1 MSYQVYR
8 TNSSSYQDGEFF
20 NREKSQ
26 LESIEDVRYI
36 KSLTELDDNSPFI
49 LLSNTHTIP
58 EELPD
63 VLLDNTILMI
73 HPNSGHE
80 NIPRNFVSKV
90 NFPIVLG
97 NPIRSHAVVE
107 YIMSCLFHHFTQLQN
122 HQYWA
127 HERKWNR
134 KLLRDQEV
142 LIIGHGNIGKIL
154 HQTLKPICLKVDV
167 VDPYNQDTNFG
178 SMVHKDYS
186 SINLDRKSI
195 VILAASLTSSSK
207 GLINADFLKKLP
219 ENTLLINAARG
230 EIIVESDLLAHL
242 QKHEK
247 FFAYLDVFETEPF
260 NPGHMFEIKNVNKT
274 SHIAG
279 VYEELNYDIIKFEKY
294 IIENFVKHYQQKTIH
309 QFKEEFQ
316 DFLLN
321 ENSIN
326 YY

>member
-154 HQTLKPICLKVDV
+154 HQTLKPICQKVDV

-186 SINLDRKSI
+186 SINLDRKNI

>member
-1 MSYQVYR
+1 MSYQIYR

-20 NREKSQ
+20 NREKSL
-26 LESIEDVRYI
+26 LESIENVNYI

-63 VLLDNTILMI
+63 VLLDNTVLMI

-80 NIPRNFVSKV
+80 NIPKNFVSKI

-107 YIMSCLFHHFTQLQN
+107 YIMSSLFHQFTQIQN
-122 HQYWA
+122 QQYWA

-134 KLLRDQEV
+134 KLLRDQEL
-142 LIIGHGNIGKIL
+142 LIIGHGNIGQIL
-154 HQTLKPICLKVDV
+154 HQSLKPLCQSVEI
-167 VDPYNQDTNFG
+167 VDPYSNDNLLG
-178 SMVHKDYS
+178 STIHKDYS
-186 SINLDRKSI
+186 DINLENKSVVI
-195 VILAASLTSSSK
+195 VAASLTSSSK
-207 GLINADFLKKLP
+207 KLIDAEFLKKLP
-219 ENTLLINAARG
+219 EDALLINAARG
-230 EIIVESDLLAHL
+230 EIIVENDLVAHL

-260 NPGHMFEIKNVNKT
+260 TPGHMFEVRNVNKT

-279 VYEELNYDIIKFEKY
+279 VYGDLNQDIIKFEKF
-294 IIENFVKHYQQKTIH
+294 IIEKFIHFHENNMLQQF
-309 QFKEEFQ
+309 QEEFKG
-316 DFLLN
+316 FLLK

>member
-154 HQTLKPICLKVDV
+154 HQTLKPICQKVDV